1 MEGNLQSIVQAA
13 VEAAMAQQ
21 NQVIQQLQAKNQ
33 RLSQLTQGVS
43 NLNVTSG
50 SKKTRNQLSAS
61 GTPQKANTDRKGK
74 TPVKTLPTPRPANLG
89 QSGATAKTPVGVTS
103 NRSNSN
109 RMMVTDVPESFLK
122 TRDCMYTHIRI
133 LWGLLEEN
141 AIPQAPDMN
150 TLKEFQHRFSEVN
163 QIKDATE
170 NRKAADIWSV
180 AFFPNADKS
189 LLGKAD
195 PSKRLSDSKFNSQFL
210 QELQKPYDL
219 SHEINDN
226 NDEDD
231 ETDINDDDDSH
242 DGEVV
247 VLGSSGDGLN
257 EDNPDNENMD
267 VVNTN
272 EQVNNQ
278 GGFDEHYEDLVDEER
293 EEEARDQ
300 RFQMMVDEANW

>member
-1 MEGNLQSIVQAA
+1 MQISSSVNL
-13 VEAAMAQQ
+13 
-21 NQVIQQLQAKNQ
+21 
-33 RLSQLTQGVS
+33 
-43 NLNVTSG
+43 
-50 SKKTRNQLSAS
+50 
-61 GTPQKANTDRKGK
+61 
-74 TPVKTLPTPRPANLG
+74 
-89 QSGATAKTPVGVTS
+89 
-103 NRSNSN
+103 
-109 RMMVTDVPESFLK
+109 
-122 TRDCMYTHIRI
+122 
-133 LWGLLEEN
+133 
-141 AIPQAPDMN
+141 
-150 TLKEFQHRFSEVN
+150 
-163 QIKDATE
+163 
-170 NRKAADIWSV
+170 RKAADIWSV